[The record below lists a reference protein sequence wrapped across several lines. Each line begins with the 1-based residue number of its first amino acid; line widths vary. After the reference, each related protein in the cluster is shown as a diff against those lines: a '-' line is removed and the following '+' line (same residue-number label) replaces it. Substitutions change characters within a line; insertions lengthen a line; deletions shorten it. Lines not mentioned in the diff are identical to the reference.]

1 MIQITL
7 RLSASLLS
15 ILKDADNPKN
25 ETIFLQVE
33 KGTTIKQILLKE
45 KISPLLVPLISIDNK
60 KQTVNTLVET
70 DETITLIG
78 PLAGG

>member
-1 MIQITL
+1 MINITL

-15 ILKDADNPKN
+15 ILKDAGNPKD

-33 KGTTIKQILLKE
+33 KGITIRQILLSE
-45 KISPLLVPLISIDNK
+45 RISPLLVPLISIDSK
-60 KQTVNTLVET
+60 KQDVNTLVET

>member
-15 ILKDADNPKN
+15 ILEDANNPKN

-60 KQTVNTLVET
+60 KVE
-70 DETITLIG
+70 LIYSQ
-78 PLAGG
+78 